1 MTWAGSGGPETPDMV
16 ANEKLRRQ
24 GHCPQGKGFLA
35 GLLGRSGLPG
45 QLHGLFPRLAAPLGN
60 KPEVSLEQSSPEL
73 GLAFE
78 KPQGALACSATPCH
92 WPVTCVSM

>member
-1 MTWAGSGGPETPDMV
+1 MSLKPPPSLVHTHAPP
-16 ANEKLRRQ
+16 KLS
-24 GHCPQGKGFLA
+24 L
-35 GLLGRSGLPG
+35 SYPG

-78 KPQGALACSATPCH
+78 KPWGALACSATPCH